1 MSIKTKAGF
10 ALAVIFAINTMN
22 FFDRQI
28 LGAVGELI
36 RKEWV
41 LSDTALGT
49 LGTAFTL
56 IYAAIGLPLG
66 RLSDKFSRKTIL
78 AWGVFVWSALTA
90 MSGLAQNFLQMFIMR
105 LGVGVGEATCA
116 PAANSMIGDLYPA
129 TRRAKALS
137 VFMLGLPV
145 GIALSFAVSGIIAKS
160 YGWRMTFYIAGIPGV
175 LCAIAS
181 FMMREPARG
190 ATEVHAVGAMQ
201 REGSPFLLVLSIPTM
216 WWLIAGGALHN
227 FNMYTIGSFL
237 QPFLMRFHALDVS
250 KAGFVS
256 MAVYGLAGI
265 PGLIIGGY
273 IGDAVMRKKKNG
285 RMLVGSLAMFI
296 SAPFIYFGLTMPKG
310 SIVAFMVFTI
320 IGIAALYV
328 YYSTVYSAIQDVVE
342 PSLRGTAMAI
352 YFFAMYVVGGSFGP
366 IVTGSL
372 SDSFTRKAAMA
383 AGVTDFSQ
391 QALEPFRGAGLH
403 SAMFVVPLL
412 CVGLVIVLYGA
423 SRTIT
428 KDMERLE
435 KWMAESAKLPVTAA
449 AKQ

>member
-1 MSIKTKAGF
+1 MSNKSKAGF

-36 RKEWV
+36 KNEWT

-56 IYAAIGLPLG
+56 IYAVVGLPLG
-66 RLSDKFSRKTIL
+66 RLADKFSRKTIL
-78 AWGVFVWSALTA
+78 AYGVFAWSALTA
-90 MSGLAQNFLQMFIMR
+90 VSGLAQNFFQMFIMR

-137 VFMLGLPV
+137 VFMLGLPI
-145 GIALSFAVSGIIAKS
+145 GIALSFAISGLIAKS
-160 YGWRMTFYIAGIPGV
+160 YGWRMTFYVAGIPGV
-175 LCAIAS
+175 LCAIAAY
-181 FMMREPARG
+181 MMREPARG
-190 ATEVHAVGAMQ
+190 ATEVHNIGAMQ

-227 FNMYTIGSFL
+227 FNMYTIGAFL
-237 QPFLMRFHALDVS
+237 TPFLMRFHALDVGN
-250 KAGFVS
+250 AGLVS

-265 PGLIIGGY
+265 PGLLIGGY
-273 IGDAVMRKKKNG
+273 LGDAVMRKRKNG
-285 RMLVGSLAMFI
+285 RLIVGALAMLVSV
-296 SAPFIYFGLTMPKG
+296 PFLFLGLNASKG
-310 SIVAFMVFTI
+310 GVSTFMIFTI
-320 IGIAALYV
+320 IGIAAMYV

-366 IVTGSL
+366 VVTGYL
-372 SDSFTRKAAMA
+372 SDTFTRQAIAA
-383 AGVTDFSQ
+383 AGQAVTPDTIKQF
-391 QALEPFRGAGLH
+391 AGDGLH
-403 SAMFVVPLL
+403 TALYLVPIL
-412 CVGLVIVLYGA
+412 CIGLFIVLYGA
-423 SRTIT
+423 SRTVT
-428 KDMERLE
+428 KDMGRLE
-435 KWMAESAKLPVTAA
+435 KWMAESAQLPVTAS

>member
-1 MSIKTKAGF
+1 
-10 ALAVIFAINTMN
+10 
-22 FFDRQI
+22 
-28 LGAVGELI
+28 
-36 RKEWV
+36 
-41 LSDTALGT
+41 
-49 LGTAFTL
+49 
-56 IYAAIGLPLG
+56 
-66 RLSDKFSRKTIL
+66 
-78 AWGVFVWSALTA
+78 
-90 MSGLAQNFLQMFIMR
+90 
-105 LGVGVGEATCA
+105 
-116 PAANSMIGDLYPA
+116 
-129 TRRAKALS
+129 
-137 VFMLGLPV
+137 
-145 GIALSFAVSGIIAKS
+145 
-160 YGWRMTFYIAGIPGV
+160 
-175 LCAIAS
+175 
-181 FMMREPARG
+181 
-190 ATEVHAVGAMQ
+190 
-201 REGSPFLLVLSIPTM
+201 
-216 WWLIAGGALHN
+216 
-227 FNMYTIGSFL
+227 
-237 QPFLMRFHALDVS
+237 MRFHALDVS

-273 IGDAVMRKKKNG
+273 LGDAVMRKKKNG
-285 RMLVGSLAMFI
+285 RMLVGSVAMFI

-310 SIVAFMVFTI
+310 SIVAFMIFTI

-366 IVTGSL
+366 VVTGSL

-383 AGVTDFSQ
+383 AGVTDFTQ

-403 SAMFVVPLL
+403 SAMFVVPAF
-412 CVGLVIVLYGA
+412 CVALIIVLYGA